1 MREKAKCSKS
11 GLESRKLET
20 RSNDRLCRILMRRQ
34 CISESLIPT
43 PTIIVIF
50 VDLSQIIVSVCMI
63 LVFLRVL
70 SPTFIS
76 HCLLNSPP
84 PRRRG
89 ENNL

>member
-11 GLESRKLET
+11 SLESRKLEP

-34 CISESLIPT
+34 CVSESLIPT
-43 PTIIVIF
+43 ATIIVVF
-50 VDLSQIIVSVCMI
+50 VDLSQIIVSV
-63 LVFLRVL
+63 LVFLSVL